1 MTLEERVIR
10 LEDTEAIRYLQAKYQ
25 RSLDTRDFDS
35 LAECFA
41 EDVVSSYGNGSMSY
55 KGKDAVMEFLIGA
68 MTPSMPSTHLIHGG
82 EIDIISSY
90 EAEAKW
96 YLEDYLLHQKYKMK
110 LHGAA
115 IYEVKY
121 IKLPAAQ
128 PAAGNSA
135 TAENLPAWNSATA
148 ENSAAGNSA
157 TAENLP
163 AGAERVDGGRGWKI
177 SSIGYKRCYEYM
189 EMRGPVNLI
198 TLGKKSFIK
207 SLKEGGVARLGRYGA
222 MFYNKWFR
230 K

>member
-82 EIDIISSY
+82 EIDILSSY

-121 IKLPAAQ
+121 IKLPA
-128 PAAGNSA
+128 
-135 TAENLPAWNSATA
+135 
-148 ENSAAGNSA
+148 ENS
-157 TAENLP
+157 P
-163 AGAERVDGGRGWKI
+163 VGAERVDGCRGWKI

-222 MFYNKWFR
+222 MFYNKWFH

>member
-82 EIDIISSY
+82 EIDILSSY

-135 TAENLPAWNSATA
+135 TAENSL
-148 ENSAAGNSA
+148 
-157 TAENLP
+157 
-163 AGAERVDGGRGWKI
+163 AGAERVDGCRGWKI

-189 EMRGPVNLI
+189 EMRGHVNLI

>member
-82 EIDIISSY
+82 EIDILSSY

-128 PAAGNSA
+128 PAAGDSA
-135 TAENLPAWNSATA
+135 TAENLPT
-148 ENSAAGNSA
+148 
-157 TAENLP
+157 
-163 AGAERVDGGRGWKI
+163 GAERVDGCRGWKI

>member
-82 EIDIISSY
+82 EIDILSSY

-121 IKLPAAQ
+121 IKLPA
-128 PAAGNSA
+128 
-135 TAENLPAWNSATA
+135 
-148 ENSAAGNSA
+148 ENS
-157 TAENLP
+157 P
-163 AGAERVDGGRGWKI
+163 AGAERVDGCRGWKI

>member
-82 EIDIISSY
+82 EIDILSSY

-128 PAAGNSA
+128 LAARNSA
-135 TAENLPAWNSATA
+135 TAENLPAGNSATA
-148 ENSAAGNSA
+148 ENSPAGNSA

-163 AGAERVDGGRGWKI
+163 AGAERVDGCRGWKI

-222 MFYNKWFR
+222 MLYNKWFH